1 VPRAAP
7 SASPAA
13 AVQHPYG
20 VEDVERLLGLSRGTV
35 RALVASGFVEPARG
49 PRNTLRFSF
58 QDLIA
63 LRTAQALADARVPSR
78 RITRSLRELRRQL
91 PDAMPL
97 SGLRIAAE
105 GDRVVV
111 REGRSRWQAES
122 GQYLLEFEG
131 DPARGSL
138 SAIEP
143 AAPDG
148 SPAGDEAF
156 EQALALEATD
166 PQGAIREYRRAVAA
180 EPGLL
185 DAYVNLG
192 LLLHEAGRLEE
203 ARGVYSKGLDACGP
217 DAVLLFNFGV
227 VLEDLDRIGEAMQAY
242 RDALEADAAFAD
254 AHYNLALLA
263 RKAGR
268 EQEAIRHMSDYRR
281 LAKR

>member
-1 VPRAAP
+1 MPRAAP

-49 PRNTLRFSF
+49 PRNSLRFSF
-58 QDLIA
+58 QDLIT
-63 LRTAQALADARVPSR
+63 LRTAQALADARVPPR
-78 RITRSLRELRRQL
+78 RITRSLKELRRQL

-97 SGLRIAAE
+97 SGLRIGAE

-111 REGRSRWQAES
+111 RQGRSRWQAES

-131 DPARGSL
+131 DPSRGSL
-138 SAIEP
+138 SVIEP
-143 AAPDG
+143 AE
-148 SPAGDEAF
+148 SAGPGAAQEAF
-156 EQALALEATD
+156 ERALELETTD
-166 PQGAIREYRRAVAA
+166 RDGAIREYRGAVAIDPA
-180 EPGLL
+180 LL

-192 LLLHEAGRLEE
+192 LLLHQAGRLEE

-227 VLEDLDRIGEAMQAY
+227 VLEDLDRIGDAMQAY
-242 RDALEADAAFAD
+242 RDAVEADPAFAD

-263 RKAGR
+263 RRAGR